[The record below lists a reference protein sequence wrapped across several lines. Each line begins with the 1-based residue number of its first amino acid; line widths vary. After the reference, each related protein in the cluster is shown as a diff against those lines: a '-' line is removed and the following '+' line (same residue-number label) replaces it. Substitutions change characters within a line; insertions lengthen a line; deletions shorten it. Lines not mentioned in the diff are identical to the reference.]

1 MKKAVKNYWAIFVIA
16 AVIVALDQW
25 TKWLVRTNIPAGE
38 SWLPDSLQ
46 WLSPY
51 ARIVHWYN
59 RGAAFGMFQQGN
71 MVFTVLAFIVI
82 AAIIYY
88 YPQISSVDWP
98 LRLAMSM
105 QMGGAIGNLIDRLTI
120 GHVTDFISVGK
131 FPVFNIADSSI
142 SVGCVVLLLGVWWQ
156 ERAGEEGKNAGRLR
170 QINQAKQPV
179 NDRVLNFRFDKKT
192 PERLDKFLV
201 GLLQEFSR
209 SRIQGLIADGFVDVN
224 GQPAKKAG
232 QTLESGSNVTVRIPP
247 PVPTDLIAEDIPL
260 DIVFENDDLIVV
272 NKPAGMVVHPAAG
285 HSSGTLVNAD
295 VGI

>member
-1 MKKAVKNYWAIFVIA
+1 MKKVLSNYWGIFSIA

-59 RGAAFGMFQQGN
+59 RGAAFGMFQEGSL
-71 MVFTVLAFIVI
+71 VFTVLAFIVI

-88 YPQISSVDWP
+88 YPQVSKVDWP

-105 QMGGAIGNLIDRLTI
+105 QLGGAIGNLIDRLTI
-120 GHVTDFISVGK
+120 GHVTDFISVGT

-156 ERAGEEGKNAGRLR
+156 DRASKREKV
-170 QINQAKQPV
+170 QASSPDQPSEA
-179 NDRVLNFRFDKKT
+179 
-192 PERLDKFLV
+192 PSE
-201 GLLQEFSR
+201 
-209 SRIQGLIADGFVDVN
+209 
-224 GQPAKKAG
+224 
-232 QTLESGSNVTVRIPP
+232 
-247 PVPTDLIAEDIPL
+247 
-260 DIVFENDDLIVV
+260 
-272 NKPAGMVVHPAAG
+272 
-285 HSSGTLVNAD
+285 
-295 VGI
+295 